1 MSFKDTFC
9 SSPWFH
15 ARITNNGDY
24 NFCRS
29 QKVKVNNSFDNI
41 SDITP
46 IDYFQNKMEK
56 IRKSIRSDR
65 GCPSLFELY
74 ETCEI

>member
-1 MSFKDTFC
+1 MDFKDTFC

-15 ARITNNGDY
+15 ARITEDGNY
-24 NFCRS
+24 NFCTW
-29 QKVKVNNSFDNI
+29 QKTKDEKLHNI